1 MKEEPL
7 KPSKKLDNQI
17 LAIVKSIYAD
27 KYVRKASIARIVF
40 DKVNKIARKGEKRS
54 LRDKL

>member
-7 KPSKKLDNQI
+7 KPSKKLDNQV
-17 LAIVKSIYAD
+17 LAGVKIIYAD
-27 KYVRKASIARIVF
+27 KYERKRLIALIVF

-54 LRDKL
+54 